1 MVIAVITSTESQAI
15 LFALLVAMFAHF
27 LILHQNSFTSLVS
40 ARSCFFAKHLHNA
53 TRRGW

>member
-27 LILHQNSFTSLVS
+27 VILHQIFFTSLAT
-40 ARSCFFAKHLHNA
+40 ARSYYC
-53 TRRGW
+53 

>member
-27 LILHQNSFTSLVS
+27 VILQQIFYQPRN
-40 ARSCFFAKHLHNA
+40 
-53 TRRGW
+53 G

>member
-27 LILHQNSFTSLVS
+27 VILHQNFFTSLVT
-40 ARSCFFAKHLHNA
+40 ARS
-53 TRRGW
+53 